1 MLATIGAAPG
11 AHTEID
17 WPAVWKQSS
26 EYAQVQ
32 EELSSLRALQHT
44 KQAADD
50 GSDYAE
56 FAATFREQMLQATK
70 RTFQQY
76 YRMPSYIYSKAL
88 LCVVSV
94 CQRADHP
101 K

>member
-1 MLATIGAAPG
+1 MLETIGAAPG

-17 WPAVWKQSS
+17 WPATWKQSP

-32 EELSSLRALQHT
+32 EELSSLSALEHNQT
-44 KQAADD
+44 TDD

-56 FAATFREQMLQATK
+56 FAATFGEQMLQATK

-76 YRMPSYIYSKAL
+76 YRTPSYIYSKAL

-94 CQRADHP
+94 SQSLRCKQ
-101 K
+101 